1 MVGELGI
8 GNDVGVVDMVDRRQV
23 IQHVSDHRFARDFEQ
38 RLRLGQR
45 QRIKPRGVACRKN
58 D

>member
-8 GNDVGVVDMVDRRQV
+8 GNDVGVVDVVDRRQV
-23 IQHVSDHRFARDFEQ
+23 IQNVVDHRFARDFEQ

-45 QRIKPRGVACRKN
+45 QRIKPRGVAGRKN